1 MIYEGIWKV
10 RVEVLELCHDEN
22 KIYNIGKKI
31 FLTK

>member
-22 KIYNIGKKI
+22 KIYYIGKKKI
-31 FLTK
+31 D